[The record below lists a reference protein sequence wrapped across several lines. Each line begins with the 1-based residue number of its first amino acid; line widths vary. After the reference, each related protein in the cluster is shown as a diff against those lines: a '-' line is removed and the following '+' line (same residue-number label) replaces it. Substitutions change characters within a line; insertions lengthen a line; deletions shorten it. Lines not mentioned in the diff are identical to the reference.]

1 MSSKP
6 ASKNAS
12 KTDLVRAFYTQHPYP
27 SYAAT
32 LKTKAAAFYRKYCE
46 TPGRF
51 LEAGCGTGHVLVGT
65 ALSLP
70 HLEYWAIDLSEES
83 LRIATALARQH
94 GARIRF
100 QSHNLMEPLP
110 FDTTFRYIS
119 CLGVLHHLE
128 QPEKGLRHLAQRL
141 DPDGFLFL
149 HVYGEDYHRRRF
161 QIEEMLDL
169 ISLGETDPRA
179 RFRLF
184 QNYAEHARKQRR
196 GSLLRRL
203 YRLSLRDVVHGVR
216 RLAQRRR
223 ESETDEWAL
232 HSWREELETPVYSER
247 WLDQFFHPNERSYNL
262 RELCEF
268 LGSAGLEPVEMFS
281 LGKFRPEHLP
291 NEWAERFERL
301 DPVSRYRLMELLH
314 PSPTSP
320 FVAARKK
327 Q

>member
-1 MSSKP
+1 MSSKT
-6 ASKNAS
+6 SS
-12 KTDLVRAFYTQHPYP
+12 KTDLVREFYTRHPYP

-32 LKTKAAAFYRKYCE
+32 LKTKAATFYRKYCE
-46 TPGRF
+46 MPGRF
-51 LEAGCGTGHVLVGT
+51 LEAGCGTGHVLTGT
-65 ALSLP
+65 ATSLP
-70 HLEYWAIDLSEES
+70 HLEYWAIDLSRES
-83 LRIATALARQH
+83 LRIAETLAHQH

-100 QSHNLMEPLP
+100 QAHNLMEPLP
-110 FDTTFRYIS
+110 FDVTFRYIS

-128 QPEKGLRHLAQRL
+128 EPERGLRHLAERL
-141 DPDGFLFL
+141 EPDGFFFL

-169 ISLGETDPRA
+169 VSLGEADPKA
-179 RFRLF
+179 RFGLF
-184 QNYAEHARKQRR
+184 QDYAEHERRQRR

-203 YRLSLRDVVHGVR
+203 YRLSARDLVR
-216 RLAQRRR
+216 GARRIAHRRR
-223 ESETDEWAL
+223 ASEADEWAL
-232 HSWREELETPVYSER
+232 HSWQEELETPVYSER
-247 WLDQFFHPNERSYNL
+247 WLDQFFHPNERTYNL

-268 LGSAGLEPVEMFS
+268 LDSAELEAVEMFS

-291 NEWAERFERL
+291 KEWRPRFERL
-301 DPVSRYRLMELLH
+301 DPVSRYRLMELLN